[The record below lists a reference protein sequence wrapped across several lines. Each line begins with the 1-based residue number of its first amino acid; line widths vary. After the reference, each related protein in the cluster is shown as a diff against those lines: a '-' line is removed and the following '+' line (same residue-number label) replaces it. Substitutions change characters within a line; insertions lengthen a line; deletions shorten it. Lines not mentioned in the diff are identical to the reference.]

1 MLWRLEQLVSEL
13 GVDDDDEEE
22 LADVSEK
29 LLASEI
35 KKEED

>member
-1 MLWRLEQLVSEL
+1 MSEL

>member
-1 MLWRLEQLVSEL
+1 MSEL
-13 GVDDDDEEE
+13 GVDEEEE